1 MEPIRNNRFR
11 VGSSV
16 DIYHSPIL
24 EAYTV
29 SIVEIAN
36 GAGLTYTMKVPSDVD
51 IALEGIQVNDYAAF
65 GFGVGTVD
73 SISSSGDEFTI
84 TFETSAWTHPD
95 VQNHLGGQIQHVLF
109 FKSDAYVEN
118 GFLVANYKEEVTIAD
133 YGYAKTVYNTE
144 VKGELVLTPIR
155 RVEDG
160 ALSRILYST
169 GYILKSCNTEQYSY
183 TGLWDGSF
191 PLGFNGDSVYPSKKR
206 ASLAKRKLTSRGRK
220 TKTSMVFEL
229 LG

>member
-11 VGSSV
+11 IGSSV
-16 DIYHSPIL
+16 DIFHSPIF
-24 EAYTV
+24 E
-29 SIVEIAN
+29 
-36 GAGLTYTMKVPSDVD
+36 TYTTQISEIIEGTGLRYTMLVPDDVD
-51 IALEGIQVNDYAAF
+51 IALEGVAVGDYAAF
-65 GFGVGTVD
+65 GFGVGEITLID
-73 SISSSGDEFTI
+73 SSGSSFEI
-84 TFETSAWTHPD
+84 TFETSAWLHPD
-95 VQNHLGGQIQHVLF
+95 VQDHFGGEIQNVLF
-109 FKSDAYVEN
+109 FKSDANVES
-118 GFLVANYKEEVTIAD
+118 GFLVANYKEEVSIAN

-169 GYILKSCNTEQYSY
+169 GYILKSCNTEQYEY

-191 PLGFNGDSVYPSKKR
+191 PVGFSGASVYPSKKR

-220 TKTSMVFEL
+220 TKTSMIFEL

>member
-11 VGSSV
+11 IGSSV
-16 DIYHSPIL
+16 DIYHSPIY
-24 EAYTV
+24 EDYTI
-29 SIVEIAN
+29 SIIELFDGTGTRYQMNLPTNSDIVLN
-36 GAGLTYTMKVPSDVD
+36 GVQDG
-51 IALEGIQVNDYAAF
+51 DYAAF
-65 GFGVGTVD
+65 GFGVGIINQITEEGTRFNV
-73 SISSSGDEFTI
+73 
-84 TFETSAWTHPD
+84 TFETSAWQHPD
-95 VQNHLGGQIQHVLF
+95 VQEHLGGEIQNVLF
-109 FKSDAYVEN
+109 FKSDANVEN
-118 GFLVANYKEEVTIAD
+118 GFLVANYKEEVNIAS

-155 RVEDG
+155 RAEDG

-169 GYILKSCNTEQYSY
+169 GYILKSCNTESYEY

-191 PLGFNGDSVYPSKKR
+191 PLGFSGASVYPSKKR